1 MRSGARAMK
10 LALLQRDHLG
20 RWAALPGTLLQRV
33 PQVDRDAV
41 LLQEV
46 GKRLIGKFLE
56 RRHPV
61 ARQLLEFGGG
71 VVVEGDQ
78 FAHAITSLN
87 PERRLRVPAGTRA
100 AADGWIIDGD
110 APMTRISALALT
122 GLVALSAAPA
132 VSFCAPPRRHI
143 TARHQER

>member
-1 MRSGARAMK
+1 MAGSRKCPGLSRAMRSGTRAMK

-33 PQVDRDAV
+33 PQVDRDTV

-78 FAHAITSLN
+78 FAHDITSLN
-87 PERRLRVPAGTRA
+87 PEPRLRVPPGTRA
-100 AADGWIIDGD
+100 AADGWI
-110 APMTRISALALT
+110 
-122 GLVALSAAPA
+122 
-132 VSFCAPPRRHI
+132 
-143 TARHQER
+143 